1 MLLFFQPVYRPLK
14 CITVEVVTTPLNTKC
29 EEGVRRDNEK
39 GHKESATSVPCQN
52 EKEDMDEGFTGALLP
67 ERGAPSWMWE
77 GFSVDDYNPKPQP
90 QGPQPKVITPKLK
103 EDKRCLPKVT
113 VPQPFKMTLRE
124 ETEGQKQRQL
134 RKAWEETASK
144 PTATLPRFKANP
156 VPKTNQLP
164 LYDKIVEE
172 CERQRKVLYE
182 KRRDLMLAM
191 RQPFNLGSKVAHG
204 SAKRTAVAEG
214 DEEGTAAK
222 EGDKGPKA
230 ESSVPV
236 PSYKDILERCAQLA
250 TRRPPPMKVEKKL
263 TFQPIINRTIPDFG
277 RLHHRF
283 EDHLRSVRQG
293 MHSTV
298 PQPFSFQVNAG
309 GDQTVST
316 SKETQKNVKKAPCSV
331 VKWDLARIKASSQRL
346 TKSAL
351 LREEAVKKRLV
362 TREKRLRAEQQKSEA
377 RCSLQKEV
385 AKWLNA
391 QKQHSTAR
399 AQWQQQNYRKEMR
412 VRSAEY
418 QSELA
423 DMMERVNGRP
433 LLLQRH
439 WQARREADKR
449 FYLILERAGLD
460 EALLWSKA
468 MLQEQGQRL
477 QLVATE

>member
-1 MLLFFQPVYRPLK
+1 MYF
-14 CITVEVVTTPLNTKC
+14 ISIISS
-29 EEGVRRDNEK
+29 EEGVRSGNEK
-39 GHKESATSVPCQN
+39 GHKESATSVTCEN
-52 EKEDMDEGFTGALLP
+52 EEDMDEGFTGTLLP
-67 ERGAPSWMWE
+67 ARDAPSWMWE
-77 GFSVDDYNPKPQP
+77 GFSIDDYNPKPQP
-90 QGPQPKVITPKLK
+90 QGPQPKIITPKLK

-124 ETEGQKQRQL
+124 ESEGQL
-134 RKAWEETASK
+134 RKAWEETANK

-156 VPKTNQLP
+156 VPKSNQLP

-191 RQPFNLGSKVAHG
+191 QQPFNLGSKVAHG
-204 SAKRTAVAEG
+204 SAKRMAVAEG
-214 DEEGTAAK
+214 DGDGTAAK
-222 EGDKGPKA
+222 EGDEGPKP

-236 PSYKDILERCAQLA
+236 RSYKDILKRCAQLA
-250 TRRPPPMKVEKKL
+250 TRHPPPMRVEKKL
-263 TFQPIINRTIPDFG
+263 TFQPVINRTIPDFG

-283 EDHLRSVRQG
+283 EDRLRSVRQG

-316 SKETQKNVKKAPCSV
+316 SKETQKHGKKDPCPV
-331 VKWDLARIKASSQRL
+331 VKWELARILASSQRL

-351 LREEAVKKRLV
+351 LREEAAKKRLV

-377 RCSLQKEV
+377 GCSLQKKV

-391 QKQHSTAR
+391 QKQRSTAR
-399 AQWQQQNYRKEMR
+399 AQRQQQNYRKEMK

-423 DMMERVNGRP
+423 DMMERVNSRP

-439 WQARREADKR
+439 WQTRREADKR
-449 FYLILERAGLD
+449 FSLILERAGLD

-477 QLVATE
+477 QLEATEEA